1 VSILVAVWLP
11 YCSRHWL
18 PMIAKN
24 QMLQELAPSE
34 STSATSTPT
43 LVVVA
48 EEHAVLETLS
58 EVGVAFTN
66 ERQLEP
72 VLDRLLGTALHVVRA
87 DAGSVMLLSRE
98 RDTLVV
104 VAARGPRARAII
116 GTRQPADRSV
126 AGWAL
131 RAGETVLLH
140 GGAYTQPTSDHPRDL
155 ASSIVVPLALSGR
168 LVGVLN
174 ASREP
179 GAPRMDDTSVRLLEL
194 LANQAA
200 ILIDSVQMLDELQRK
215 DQRLEQLVDQLLGET
230 GRRPATAVDLLA
242 PLTRREQQVLELL
255 VDGLTNREIALRL
268 VVEPDTV
275 KDHVQ
280 SIIKKLGA
288 TDRTHAA
295 VIAVR
300 GGIVS

>member
-1 VSILVAVWLP
+1 
-11 YCSRHWL
+11 
-18 PMIAKN
+18 
-24 QMLQELAPSE
+24 MLQELGPHRVAQSNIAVLTAPDE
-34 STSATSTPT
+34 R
-43 LVVVA
+43 
-48 EEHAVLETLS
+48 AVLEALA

-66 ERQLEP
+66 ERQLDP
-72 VLDRLLGTALHVVRA
+72 VLDRLLGTALQVVRA
-87 DAGSVMLLSRE
+87 DAGSIMLLSRE

-104 VAARGPRARAII
+104 VAARGPRARTIL

-140 GGAYTQPTSDHPRDL
+140 GGAYTPSTSQPSSDHPREL
-155 ASSIVVPLALSGR
+155 ASSITVPLALSGR
-168 LVGVLN
+168 LVGVMN

-179 GAPRMDDTSVRLLEL
+179 GAPRMDEHAALLLEL

-230 GRRPATAVDLLA
+230 GRRPATSIDLLA

>member
-1 VSILVAVWLP
+1 MLHDLTASRQEVSPDLP
-11 YCSRHWL
+11 RVRVSASAL
-18 PMIAKN
+18 
-24 QMLQELAPSE
+24 EGFAPN
-34 STSATSTPT
+34 
-43 LVVVA
+43 A
-48 EEHAVLETLS
+48 ERGTRNAETAVLDTLA
-58 EVGVAFTN
+58 EVDAAFTT

-72 VLDRLLGTALHVVRA
+72 VLDRLLETALAVSDA
-87 DAGSVMLLSRE
+87 DAGSIMLLSRA

-104 VAARGPRARAII
+104 VAARGPRASTIL
-116 GTRQPADRSV
+116 GTSQPAERSI

-131 RAGETVLLH
+131 RAGETLLLH
-140 GGAYTQPTSDHPRDL
+140 GSADSGLSQHPISDHPRDL
-155 ASSIVVPLALSGR
+155 ASSVVVPLALSGR

-179 GAPRMDDTSVRLLEL
+179 GAARMDEHSARLLEL
-194 LANQAA
+194 LANQSA
-200 ILIDSVQMLDELQRK
+200 ILIDSAQMVEELQRK
-215 DQRLEQLVDQLLGET
+215 DQRLEQLVDQLLGQAS
-230 GRRPATAVDLLA
+230 RRPAIGIELLA

-255 VDGLTNREIALRL
+255 VDGLTNREIAARL

-300 GGIVS
+300 GGLVS

>member
-1 VSILVAVWLP
+1 MMFTS
-11 YCSRHWL
+11 
-18 PMIAKN
+18 PMPHQALSPDSSPHRWPHEPVTSD
-24 QMLQELAPSE
+24 LQ
-34 STSATSTPT
+34 
-43 LVVVA
+43 A
-48 EEHAVLETLS
+48 EQIVLETLTA
-58 EVGVAFTN
+58 VGLAFTN
-66 ERQLEP
+66 ERALDA
-72 VLDRLLGTALHVVRA
+72 VLDLLLETALRVVQA
-87 DAGSVMLLSRE
+87 DAGSIMLLTRD

-104 VAARGPRARAII
+104 VAARGPRARTIL
-116 GTRQPADRSV
+116 GTRQQADRSI

-131 RAGETVLLH
+131 RAGEAVLLH
-140 GGAYTQPTSDHPRDL
+140 GVQPANRLFVEAALPTSDHPRDL
-155 ASSIVVPLALSGR
+155 ASSIVVPLALRGR

-179 GAPRMDDTSVRLLEL
+179 GARRMDDHSVRLIEL
-194 LANQAA
+194 LANQSA
-200 ILIDSVQMLDELQRK
+200 ILIDSAQMVDELQRK
-215 DQRLEQLVDQLLGET
+215 EQRLEQLVDQMLGQ
-230 GRRPATAVDLLA
+230 PAQKPNVATELLA
-242 PLTRREQQVLELL
+242 PLTRRELQVLELL
-255 VDGLTNREIALRL
+255 VEGLTNREIAGQL

>member
-1 VSILVAVWLP
+1 MPI
-11 YCSRHWL
+11 
-18 PMIAKN
+18 IASGR
-24 QMLQELAPSE
+24 MLQDVGSHRTVG
-34 STSATSTPT
+34 STA
-43 LVVVA
+43 VA
-48 EEHAVLETLS
+48 LYVPDERAVLDALS
-58 EVGVAFTN
+58 EVVVAFTN
-66 ERQLEP
+66 ERQLDP
-72 VLDRLLGTALHVVRA
+72 VLDRLLGTSLQVVRA
-87 DAGSVMLLSRE
+87 DAGSIMLLSRE
-98 RDTLVV
+98 RDMLVV
-104 VAARGPRARAII
+104 VAARGPRARTIL
-116 GTRQPADRSV
+116 GTRQPADRSI

-140 GGAYTQPTSDHPRDL
+140 GGAYTQSDHPREL
-155 ASSIVVPLALSGR
+155 ASSIVVPLALGGR
-168 LVGVLN
+168 LVGVMN

-179 GAPRMDDTSVRLLEL
+179 GAPRMDGNAAQLLEL
-194 LANQAA
+194 LANQSA
-200 ILIDSVQMLDELQRK
+200 ILIDNVQMLDELQRK

-230 GRRPATAVDLLA
+230 GRRPATSIDLLA

>member
-1 VSILVAVWLP
+1 
-11 YCSRHWL
+11 
-18 PMIAKN
+18 
-24 QMLQELAPSE
+24 MLQEVSPTRL
-34 STSATSTPT
+34 SATAPN
-43 LVVVA
+43 
-48 EEHAVLETLS
+48 ERAVLETLA
-58 EVGVAFTN
+58 EIGVAFTN
-66 ERQLEP
+66 ERSLDP
-72 VLDRLLGTALHVVRA
+72 VLDRLLGTALQIVHA
-87 DAGSVMLLSRE
+87 DAGSIMLLSRE

-104 VAARGPRARAII
+104 VAARGPRARTIM

-140 GGAYTQPTSDHPRDL
+140 GGAYALPSSDHPRDL
-155 ASSIVVPLALSGR
+155 ASSVVVPLALSGR
-168 LVGVLN
+168 LVGVMN

-179 GAPRMDDTSVRLLEL
+179 GASRMDEHAARLLEL

-230 GRRPATAVDLLA
+230 GRRPATSIDLLA

>member
-1 VSILVAVWLP
+1 MLGRGLP
-11 YCSRHWL
+11 ITST
-18 PMIAKN
+18 A
-24 QMLQELAPSE
+24 QMLHDLTAPRQEVFAPS
-34 STSATSTPT
+34 A
-43 LVVVA
+43 A
-48 EEHAVLETLS
+48 DRHMAAVLDALA
-58 EVGVAFTN
+58 EVDAAFTT

-72 VLDRLLGTALHVVRA
+72 VLDRLLETALAVSRA
-87 DAGSVMLLSRE
+87 DSGSIMLLSRE

-104 VAARGPRARAII
+104 VAARGPRASTIL
-116 GTRQPADRSV
+116 GTRQPANRSI

-131 RAGETVLLH
+131 RAGETLLLH
-140 GGAYTQPTSDHPRDL
+140 GTADSGLSQHPTSDHPRDL
-155 ASSIVVPLALSGR
+155 ASSVVVPLALGGR

-179 GAPRMDDTSVRLLEL
+179 GAARMDERSARLLEL
-194 LANQAA
+194 LANQSA
-200 ILIDSVQMLDELQRK
+200 ILIDSAQMLEELQRK

-230 GRRPATAVDLLA
+230 NRRPASNVELLA
-242 PLTRREQQVLELL
+242 PLTRREQQVLEQL
-255 VDGLTNREIALRL
+255 VGGLTNREIAARL

-288 TDRTHAA
+288 SDRTHAA

-300 GGIVS
+300 GGLVS

>member
-1 VSILVAVWLP
+1 
-11 YCSRHWL
+11 
-18 PMIAKN
+18 
-24 QMLQELAPSE
+24 MLQELAPTRALHS
-34 STSATSTPT
+34 SATVLAAPD
-43 LVVVA
+43 
-48 EEHAVLETLS
+48 ERAVLDTLA

-66 ERQLEP
+66 ERQLDP
-72 VLDRLLGTALHVVRA
+72 VLDRLLATALQIVRA
-87 DAGSVMLLSRE
+87 DAGSIMLLSRE

-104 VAARGPRARAII
+104 VAARGPRARTIM

-140 GGAYTQPTSDHPRDL
+140 GGYTQPTSDHPREL
-155 ASSIVVPLALSGR
+155 ASSVVVPLALSGR

-179 GAPRMDDTSVRLLEL
+179 GAPRMDEHTARLLEL
-194 LANQAA
+194 VANQAA
-200 ILIDSVQMLDELQRK
+200 ILIDSVQMLEELQRK

-230 GRRPATAVDLLA
+230 GRRPATSVDLLA

>member
-1 VSILVAVWLP
+1 
-11 YCSRHWL
+11 
-18 PMIAKN
+18 
-24 QMLQELAPSE
+24 MLDELAPLRAARSV
-34 STSATSTPT
+34 TAG
-43 LVVVA
+43 LDDR
-48 EEHAVLETLS
+48 AVLDTLA

-66 ERQLEP
+66 ERQLDP
-72 VLDRLLGTALHVVRA
+72 VLDRLLGTALQIVRA
-87 DAGSVMLLSRE
+87 DAGSIMLLSRE

-104 VAARGPRARAII
+104 VAARGPRASTIL
-116 GTRQPADRSV
+116 GTRQPADRSI

-140 GGAYTQPTSDHPRDL
+140 GGAYAQPSSDHPRDL
-155 ASSIVVPLALSGR
+155 ASALVVPLALTGR
-168 LVGVLN
+168 LVGVIN

-179 GAPRMDDTSVRLLEL
+179 GAPRMDENAARLLEL

-230 GRRPATAVDLLA
+230 GRRPTTSIDLPA
-242 PLTRREQQVLELL
+242 PLTRREQQVLDLL

-268 VVEPDTV
+268 VVEPDTI

-300 GGIVS
+300 SGIVS

>member
-1 VSILVAVWLP
+1 
-11 YCSRHWL
+11 
-18 PMIAKN
+18 MIEVTLM
-24 QMLQELAPSE
+24 QPELATHPG
-34 STSATSTPT
+34 TPASVLT
-43 LVVVA
+43 LA
-48 EEHAVLETLS
+48 DRAVLDALAQ
-58 EVGVAFTN
+58 VGVAFTT
-66 ERQLEP
+66 ERQLDA
-72 VLDRLLGTALHVVRA
+72 VLDRLLGAALEVVHA
-87 DAGSVMLLSRE
+87 DAGSIMLLSRE
-98 RDTLVV
+98 GDSLVV
-104 VAARGPRARAII
+104 VAARGPRARWIL

-140 GGAYTQPTSDHPRDL
+140 GGAYAEPGSDHPRDL
-155 ASSIVVPLALSGR
+155 ASSIVVPLALAGR
-168 LVGVLN
+168 LLGVVN
-174 ASREP
+174 ASREA
-179 GAPRMDDTSVRLLEL
+179 GAPRMGRDATRLLEL

-215 DQRLEQLVDQLLGET
+215 DQRLEQLVDQLLSET
-230 GRRPATAVDLLA
+230 DRRPITSVDLLA
-242 PLTRREQQVLELL
+242 PLTRRERQVLDLL
-255 VDGLTNREIALRL
+255 VDGLTNREIAMRL

>member
-1 VSILVAVWLP
+1 MPITAT
-11 YCSRHWL
+11 
-18 PMIAKN
+18 A
-24 QMLQELAPSE
+24 QMLHDPPASRQEVFTPPPP
-34 STSATSTPT
+34 ATFSG
-43 LVVVA
+43 
-48 EEHAVLETLS
+48 EQAVLDVLV
-58 EVGVAFTN
+58 EVDAAFTT

-72 VLDRLLGTALHVVRA
+72 VLDKLLETALEISRA
-87 DAGSVMLLSRE
+87 DAGSIMLLSRE

-104 VAARGPRARAII
+104 VAARGPRASTIL
-116 GTRQPADRSV
+116 GSRQPADRSI

-140 GGAYTQPTSDHPRDL
+140 GSAAAQHPASDHPRDL
-155 ASSIVVPLALSGR
+155 ASSVVVPLALGGR

-179 GAPRMDDTSVRLLEL
+179 GAARMDERSARLLEL
-194 LANQAA
+194 LANQSA
-200 ILIDSVQMLDELQRK
+200 ILIDSSQMLEELQRK

-230 GRRPATAVDLLA
+230 GRRPAATIELLA

-255 VDGLTNREIALRL
+255 VEGLTNREIAARL

-300 GGIVS
+300 GGLVS

>member
-1 VSILVAVWLP
+1 
-11 YCSRHWL
+11 
-18 PMIAKN
+18 
-24 QMLQELAPSE
+24 MLQELAPHRTALSG
-34 STSATSTPT
+34 TSTLPN
-43 LVVVA
+43 
-48 EEHAVLETLS
+48 ERIVLDALLD
-58 EVGVAFTN
+58 VGASFTA

-72 VLDRLLGTALHVVRA
+72 VLDRLLGSALHIVRA

-98 RDTLVV
+98 RDTLLV
-104 VAARGPRARAII
+104 VAARGARARTIL
-116 GTRQPADRSV
+116 GTRQPADRSI

-140 GGAYTQPTSDHPRDL
+140 GGEPASDHPRDL
-155 ASSIVVPLALSGR
+155 ASSVVVPLALSGR
-168 LVGVLN
+168 LVGVMN

-179 GAPRMDDTSVRLLEL
+179 GAPRMDEHSARLLEL

-200 ILIDSVQMLDELQRK
+200 ILIDNAQMLEELQRK
-215 DQRLEQLVDQLLGET
+215 DQRLEQLVDQLLGES
-230 GRRPATAVDLLA
+230 GRRPTTHVDLLA
-242 PLTRREQQVLELL
+242 PLTRREQQVVELL
-255 VDGLTNREIALRL
+255 VDGLTNREIASRL

-300 GGIVS
+300 GGLVN